1 MITGVGVPVAVAAK
15 VTVASH
21 WPGVLLTVIS
31 VGQVIC
37 GPLPVTVTVNEH
49 SAILPEASV
58 TLWVTVVTPI
68 GKVDPLVRPA
78 VKAVVAPVQL
88 SVPTGAV

>member
-1 MITGVGVPVAVAAK
+1 MTGVGVPVAVAAK

-21 WPGVLLTVIS
+21 WPGVLLARIS
-31 VGQVIC
+31 AGQVIC

-49 SAILPEASV
+49 SAIFPEASV
-58 TLWVTVVTPI
+58 TLWVTMVAPI
-68 GKVDPLVRPA
+68 GNVDPLARPA
-78 VKAVVAPVQL
+78 VLVVTDEGQL